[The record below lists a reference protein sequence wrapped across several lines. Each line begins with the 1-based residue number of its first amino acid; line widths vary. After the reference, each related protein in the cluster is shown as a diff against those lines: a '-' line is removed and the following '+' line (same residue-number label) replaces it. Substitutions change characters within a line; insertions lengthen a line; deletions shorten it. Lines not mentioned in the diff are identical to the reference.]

1 MSYLPSFSLIANDKD
16 VTEVFKQRLISLSLT
31 DCAGTESDRLSI
43 TIELP
48 NTVAAPIKGAVL
60 KLKLGFGDELV
71 EKGQF
76 VVDEVVISG
85 PPRQCVITANAAP
98 MNNEK
103 QLANLQTHKSR
114 VWDDVT
120 LSDVVQT
127 VAKDHDLTA
136 KISADLV
143 SIVIEHID
151 QVNESDMNLLA
162 RLAKQYGAV
171 SKPANGCWLF
181 IKEGKSKSASGA
193 LLSEITLTPDK
204 VTTWSCKQSSR
215 GNARKVSATYADAE
229 SGKVKSV
236 SIGSG
241 EPELKIV
248 WQYPNETEAK
258 AAITARSK
266 TAKTSNDTLNITL
279 PATPELM
286 PLTAKSQVL
295 LDGFGD
301 AEDRAWGALKLVW
314 GLGSQGLGLS
324 IECDANVA

>member
-16 VTEVFKQRLISLSLT
+16 VTEVFKQRLISLSFT
-31 DCAGTESDRLSI
+31 DCAGNESDRLSI

-48 NTVAAPIKGAVL
+48 KTVAAPSKGALL
-60 KLKLGFGDELV
+60 KLKLGFGEALV

-103 QLANLQTHKSR
+103 QIANLQTHKSR
-114 VWDDVT
+114 VWDNVS

-136 KISADLV
+136 KISADLAL
-143 SIVIEHID
+143 ILIEHID

-171 SKPANGCWLF
+171 SKPANGFLLF
-181 IKEGKSKSASGA
+181 LKEGESKSASGTS
-193 LLSEITLTPDK
+193 LSKITLTPDK
-204 VTTWSCKQSSR
+204 VTRWSCKESSR
-215 GNARKVSATYADAE
+215 GSVRKVSATYVDEEGAA
-229 SGKVKSV
+229 KSV
-236 SIGSG
+236 STGSG

-248 WQYPNETEAK
+248 WQYPNLAEAN
-258 AAITARSK
+258 AAILARSK
-266 TAKTSNDTLNITL
+266 KAKTSNDTLSITL
-279 PATPELM
+279 PASPELI
-286 PLTAKSQVL
+286 PLTAKSEVL

-324 IECDANVA
+324 IECDANVV